1 MPNVILVIEDD
12 PDQRRLMERTL
23 ASKYRVVTA
32 VDGQAGV
39 DTARDVT
46 PNLIILD
53 VMMPRLNGYQ
63 ACRALKEDPVT
74 AAIPILIL
82 TTKDEPADEF
92 WAAQVGANAFLPKP
106 VDITALLATVKRLLD
121 PA

>member
-1 MPNVILVIEDD
+1 
-12 PDQRRLMERTL
+12 MERTL